1 MKTVYL
7 NLSHETIRREL
18 LIREFKKAYIKEDEY
33 EQYSS
38 LWGQNINKT
47 MIKALIHRQKLVN
60 TNDWYRYFYKIEKN
74 KLAIYLSHIFLW
86 EKIYNSYTN
95 DEKSAYGEYN
105 LILEDD
111 VILPPG
117 QISKSDENKII
128 RLHDYIEH
136 YLKSV
141 PEDWD
146 ILFIG
151 RSKNLYGKTI
161 APNILKA
168 FPMSKH
174 RPETNHGM
182 FAYLIKTSS
191 IPKLLKIMLPIPVY
205 YQHID
210 WKLRAYY
217 SKGINAYYLEKPLV
231 MHNYKIESIRE
242 QGLHRQRYKQT
253 YSQNIH
259 NLKYKHI
266 RNYR

>member
-1 MKTVYL
+1 MKTIYL
-7 NLSHETIRREL
+7 NLNHETTRKAL
-18 LIREFKKAYIKEDEY
+18 LEREFKKAYIKEDEY

-38 LWGQNINKT
+38 LWGRNITKT
-47 MIKALIHRQKLVN
+47 MLKALINKQKLVN
-60 TNDWYRYFYKIEKN
+60 TNDWYKYFYKIEKN
-74 KLAIYLSHIFLW
+74 KLAIYLSHTFLW

-95 DEKSAYGEYN
+95 TATNTDINTDINIESNNKKSPYGEYN

-117 QISKSDENKII
+117 QLSKSEENKII

-141 PEDWD
+141 PDDWD

-151 RSKNLYGKTI
+151 RSKYLYGKTV

-191 IPKLLKIMLPIPVY
+191 IPKLLKIMYPIPVY

-242 QGLHRQRYKQT
+242 QGLSRQRYQ
-253 YSQNIH
+253 Q
-259 NLKYKHI
+259 
-266 RNYR
+266 R

>member
-1 MKTVYL
+1 MKIIYINL
-7 NLSHETIRREL
+7 NHETNRKN
-18 LIREFKKAYIKEDEY
+18 LIINEFKKAYINEDEY
-33 EQYSS
+33 ERYSS
-38 LWGQNINKT
+38 LWGQNITKQL
-47 MIKALIHRQKLVN
+47 IKALIQSNKLVN
-60 TNDWYRYFYKIEKN
+60 TNDWYKYFYKIEKN
-74 KLAIYLSHIFLW
+74 KLAIYLSHTFLW
-86 EKIYNSYTN
+86 EKIYNNYTDTLSSSN
-95 DEKSAYGEYN
+95 SSYGEYN

-111 VILPPG
+111 IFLPLG
-117 QISKSDENKII
+117 QKNKEDNKII
-128 RLHDYIEH
+128 RLHDYIEY

-141 PEDWD
+141 PDDWD

-151 RSKNLYGKTI
+151 RPKNLYGKTI
-161 APNILKA
+161 SPNILKA

-242 QGLHRQRYKQT
+242 QGLHRNNYYKYQR
-253 YSQNIH
+253 
-259 NLKYKHI
+259 KY
-266 RNYR
+266 R